1 MAQDIAKLGIEVDSS
16 GVIKATK
23 SLKSLDKQSGKNE
36 KSTGKL
42 KKSFSGLGVAIGA
55 LGIAGAFAKITK
67 LAIEQEKAVAQVD
80 AAIKSTGGSAGFTSA
95 ELQKMAASFQNVT
108 NYGDESILTMQS
120 VLLTFTKIQG
130 DILPKTTA
138 AVLDLSARMG
148 IDLQSAAVQLGKA
161 LNDPIAN
168 LSALSRS
175 GIQFS
180 DAQKSTIKSLVETNK
195 LAEAQTIILKELN
208 TQFGGS
214 AKAARDTF
222 GGAII
227 SLNNAFGDLLEGD
240 GGNLNDAKGAIEQL
254 TKILQD
260 DGTKAAFSAITTL
273 IIGITSALAGMIG
286 GLASG
291 SKSFGEFVANTLA
304 KETTSDRLE
313 DISERMRRLGGLMKK
328 TMGAS
333 KGSPFA
339 QQFKD
344 ARNEMIEL
352 GKEFNSLGGN
362 QLAVSPE
369 DQNSIDD
376 EKTKTAIER
385 VNFEEESKSEIRSLA
400 ISKDLDA
407 IRTKYTDEETLLREK
422 YSTEQALL
430 LEKLN
435 LDKGFQDEY
444 DRLLLK
450 SKTKQADDERK
461 LAEKTAERE
470 RELKKKTAQQALFI
484 TDNLAVL
491 MSSKSKEMFEVGK
504 AAATASAIINTYEGA
519 TKAWAQGGIFGAIG
533 AGAVIIAGMAQV
545 SKIQSQ
551 QFSGGGG
558 VSASS
563 GGGAIS
569 SLNTNVNA
577 SSSGISS
584 SGSIG
589 GGGVQNGFSGGGAF
603 PAPVELD
610 NYINRSVSITLNGAG
625 YSRNDV
631 RDLIESINEEL
642 GDGLTL
648 AVA

>member
-227 SLNNAFGDLLEGD
+227 SLNNAFGEPP
-240 GGNLNDAKGAIEQL
+240 N
-254 TKILQD
+254 
-260 DGTKAAFSAITTL
+260 
-273 IIGITSALAGMIG
+273 
-286 GLASG
+286 
-291 SKSFGEFVANTLA
+291 
-304 KETTSDRLE
+304 
-313 DISERMRRLGGLMKK
+313 
-328 TMGAS
+328 
-333 KGSPFA
+333 
-339 QQFKD
+339 
-344 ARNEMIEL
+344 
-352 GKEFNSLGGN
+352 
-362 QLAVSPE
+362 
-369 DQNSIDD
+369 
-376 EKTKTAIER
+376 
-385 VNFEEESKSEIRSLA
+385 
-400 ISKDLDA
+400 
-407 IRTKYTDEETLLREK
+407 
-422 YSTEQALL
+422 
-430 LEKLN
+430 
-435 LDKGFQDEY
+435 
-444 DRLLLK
+444 
-450 SKTKQADDERK
+450 
-461 LAEKTAERE
+461 
-470 RELKKKTAQQALFI
+470 
-484 TDNLAVL
+484 
-491 MSSKSKEMFEVGK
+491 
-504 AAATASAIINTYEGA
+504 
-519 TKAWAQGGIFGAIG
+519 
-533 AGAVIIAGMAQV
+533 
-545 SKIQSQ
+545 
-551 QFSGGGG
+551 
-558 VSASS
+558 
-563 GGGAIS
+563 
-569 SLNTNVNA
+569 
-577 SSSGISS
+577 
-584 SGSIG
+584 
-589 GGGVQNGFSGGGAF
+589 
-603 PAPVELD
+603 
-610 NYINRSVSITLNGAG
+610 
-625 YSRNDV
+625 
-631 RDLIESINEEL
+631 
-642 GDGLTL
+642 
-648 AVA
+648 